1 MNSSN
6 TISHGTIKAKNKD
19 INDLKLIEY
28 ALGTLSLILVPILY
42 YFTHITSLTFAIGTC
57 LLFAFCMVSTHYI
70 HKPVDKL
77 NFMEDDLATVAHV
90 MAEFKK
96 QYNRNL
102 IINSALGILWVIWFC
117 LEIWKQE
124 HTIPYV
130 ALFGGVVGG
139 IAGFR
144 KEREAMNIAQEI
156 IDEIEKN

>member
-6 TISHGTIKAKNKD
+6 TISHETIKAKNKD

-28 ALGTLSLILVPILY
+28 ALGVLGLILVPIL

-57 LLFAFCMVSTHYI
+57 LLIAFCMVSTHYI

-77 NFMEDDLATVAHV
+77 NFMEDDLSTVAHV

-102 IINSALGILWVIWFC
+102 IINIALCILWAIWFC

-144 KEREAMNIAQEI
+144 KEREAMNVAQEI
-156 IDEIEKN
+156 IDKIEKN